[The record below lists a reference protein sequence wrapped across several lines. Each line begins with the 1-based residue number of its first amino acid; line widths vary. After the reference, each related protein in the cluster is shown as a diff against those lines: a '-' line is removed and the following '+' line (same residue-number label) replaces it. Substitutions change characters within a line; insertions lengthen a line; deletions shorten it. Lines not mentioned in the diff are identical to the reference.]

1 MDGSWSKEAGESRGM
16 PCEYI
21 GICTK
26 VQGNAWECNKSER
39 IQSARGMHGN
49 AGESQENV
57 RVCPK
62 CQGNARECQGNVR
75 DWVQLR
81 DECCK
86 MQSNA
91 GECQG
96 NIWEWVQSA
105 TKMHGKAWEYR
116 GMQD

>member
-1 MDGSWSKEAGESRGM
+1 MGMQGYLTVTYVGGCKVPGECRDYQGKE
-16 PCEYI
+16 
-21 GICTK
+21 
-26 VQGNAWECNKSER
+26 SER

-62 CQGNARECQGNVR
+62 CQGNARDCQGNVR

-86 MQSNA
+86 MQRNA
-91 GECQG
+91 EECQG

-116 GMQD
+116 GMPD